1 MHPLEGAETWQIDA
15 EGEWQ
20 EMGKAMDKAILLERE
35 PILFFADVPLY
46 ESELDDN
53 GSSQL
58 STKAPSPHPRAGEKH
73 GLL

>member
-1 MHPLEGAETWQIDA
+1 MDA
-15 EGEWQ
+15 ELGWQ
-20 EMGKAMDKAILLERE
+20 VMGKAMDKAILLERE

-58 STKAPSPHPRAGEKH
+58 STKVPSPLPFLCFRAG
-73 GLL
+73 